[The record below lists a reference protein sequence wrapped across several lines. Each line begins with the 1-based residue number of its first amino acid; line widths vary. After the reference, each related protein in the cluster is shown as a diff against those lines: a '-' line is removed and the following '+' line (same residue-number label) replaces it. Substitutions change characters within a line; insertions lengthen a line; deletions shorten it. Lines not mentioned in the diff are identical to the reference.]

1 MSRLN
6 FPDVFYVKCFFL
18 NKYLVVILIVGKKRK
33 ENQKNRKQ
41 NKTHTHK
48 KNKKET
54 NKPNSR
60 TGGNSWPSLDGI
72 FHLIVVL
79 LGKVSYLDKITSYL
93 FNILGPLKPGF
104 VEFLSLKLQRHSEPH
119 HYKYLV
125 DSMVQFLYSFQ
136 FLEPF
141 FCQGFLS

>member
-1 MSRLN
+1 MSYICRTENILVIFCQYN
-6 FPDVFYVKCFFL
+6 FL
-18 NKYLVVILIVGKKRK
+18 LVTFNVW
-33 ENQKNRKQ
+33 QTKQ
-41 NKTHTHK
+41 NTHTHTQ

-93 FNILGPLKPGF
+93 FNILAPLKPGF

-136 FLEPF
+136 CLEPF
-141 FCQGFLS
+141 SCQGFLS